1 MSDRCNAMVE
11 CGITQASENVIV
23 VPNVASD
30 YSISSFS
37 GYGAYTPITVRSHT
51 KLVNADVE
59 RDKHRNR

>member
-1 MSDRCNAMVE
+1 MSDRYKAMVE
-11 CGITQASENVIV
+11 CGIAQPDEHVIV

-51 KLVNADVE
+51 KLIDADLE
-59 RDKHRNR
+59 RDKQRN

>member
-11 CGITQASENVIV
+11 CGISQPATPAIV

-51 KLVNADVE
+51 KLIDADLE
-59 RDKHRNR
+59 RDKQRNR